1 MDVLNT
7 TMHQIV
13 SHVDL
18 SLVLRLLSKVSMQV
32 LSRLILRLLI
42 LLLLLLGLELVPLA
56 NHFVHLAFCDDDIEL
71 LFVTV

>member
-1 MDVLNT
+1 MDVLDT
-7 TMHQIV
+7 SMHKIV

-42 LLLLLLGLELVPLA
+42 LLLLLGLELVSLA